1 MRIALIGCGSAK
13 LSTPAKAKD
22 LYCGPIFKITRL
34 CAERISN
41 SWFIISAKYGVISPN
56 TIIMPYDYQLS
67 QMSTEARLRWANG
80 INNVLARIIPKNAHV
95 IGLAAA
101 RYLEHIQLPHGIV
114 LHKPLDGLRLP
125 HRIAA
130 MRRMK

>member
-22 LYCGPIFKITRL
+22 LYCGPIFKITRQ

-41 SWFIISAKYGVISPN
+41 LWFIMSAKYGILSPN
-56 TIIMPYDYQLS
+56 TIIMPYDYRLS
-67 QMSTEARLRWANG
+67 QMSAEARFKWAEG
-80 INNVLARIIPKNAHV
+80 INNALARIIPRNAYV
-95 IGLAAA
+95 VGLAAA
-101 RYLEHIQLPHGIV
+101 SYLEHIRLPHGIV
-114 LHKPLDGLRLP
+114 LHKPLAGLRLP

-130 MRRMK
+130 MKRMR